1 MTLTTRRTFGKF
13 GLAAL
18 PGLGGVRN
26 LAAAAPLQSVFS
38 GVRLGIGSYSFRG
51 FKLDDIVAGLVAVP
65 IGELELESWFVEPGV
80 STAGRGGMN
89 PEQREALRQWR
100 LSGPLDDI
108 RAVKK
113 KCDDAGIHIYAYN
126 IPVDDS
132 FTEPEIDRVFQMAQT
147 MGVGIL
153 NVVTTLPVAERLI
166 APSAKYKMRVGFHPS
181 GNLQN
186 PNSIGTGDSWRKVIA
201 FAPNFGVCPDL
212 SGRANWGADP
222 LAFLREMKDRLTT
235 LHTHDQAP
243 FGQGQ
248 APVKEILLMVKQ
260 EKFTFVPIIERIY
273 RLTPEMDNVAELKKL
288 VGYCRDVL
296 AQG

>member
-1 MTLTTRRTFGKF
+1 MTLSTRRTFAKL
-13 GLAAL
+13 GLGAL
-18 PGLGGVRN
+18 PGIAAVRD
-26 LAAAAPLQSVFS
+26 LAAAAQLQSVFN

-51 FKLDDIVAGLVAVP
+51 FKLDDIVSGLAAVP
-65 IGELELESWFVEPGV
+65 MGELELESWFVEPGV
-80 STAGRGGMN
+80 SAAGRGGLN

-100 LSGPLDDI
+100 LTAPLDEV
-108 RAVKK
+108 RAVKA
-113 KCDDAGIHIYAYN
+113 KCDNAGIHIYAYN
-126 IPVDDS
+126 IPIDDS
-132 FTEPEIDRVFQMAQT
+132 FTEAEIDRVFQMAQA

-153 NVVTTLPVAERLI
+153 NVVSTLPVAERLI

-186 PNSIGTGDSWRKVIA
+186 PNAIGTGDSWRKVIA
-201 FAPNFGVCPDL
+201 LAPNFGVCPDL
-212 SGRANWGADP
+212 GGRANWGADP

-248 APVKEILLMVKQ
+248 APVKEILLMIRN

-273 RLTPEMDNVAELKKL
+273 RLTPEMDNVAELRKL

>member
-1 MTLTTRRTFGKF
+1 MTLSTRRTFAKL
-13 GLAAL
+13 GLVAL
-18 PGLGGVRN
+18 PGIAAVRD
-26 LAAAAPLQSVFS
+26 LAAAAQLQSVFN

-51 FKLDDIVAGLVAVP
+51 FKLDDIVSGLAAVP
-65 IGELELESWFVEPGV
+65 MGELELESWFVEPGV
-80 STAGRGGMN
+80 SAAGRGGLN

-100 LSGPLDDI
+100 LTAPLDEV
-108 RAVKK
+108 RAVKA
-113 KCDDAGIHIYAYN
+113 KCDNAGIHIYAYN
-126 IPVDDS
+126 IPIDDS
-132 FTEPEIDRVFQMAQT
+132 FTEAEIDRVFQMAQA

-153 NVVTTLPVAERLI
+153 NVVSTLPVAERLI

-186 PNSIGTGDSWRKVIA
+186 PNAIGTGDSWRKVIA
-201 FAPNFGVCPDL
+201 LAPNFGVCPDL
-212 SGRANWGADP
+212 GGRANWGADP

-248 APVKEILLMVKQ
+248 APVKEILLMIRN

-273 RLTPEMDNVAELKKL
+273 RLTPEMDNVAELRKL